1 MDAPCA
7 AGLSDLDALAA
18 LGDRTRRQL
27 YEFVVESVR
36 PVGRDEAAEAAQI
49 DRSLAAYHLDKLVER
64 GLLEASYGRPP
75 GRAGP
80 GAGRPAKL
88 YRRTRREFVLRA
100 PARDYRLLAEL
111 LVRAAD
117 ESNPEVKTAIEEAAR
132 ELGYNLGDA
141 ARRSGADN
149 QDALQALLR
158 ARGYEPVE
166 TEPGLLRLRNC
177 PFEAVAGR
185 YPAIVCGL
193 NLALI
198 EGMLAG
204 LGTDPTSAMLAP
216 QDGVCCVA
224 IRTGVAR
231 RDATRDATS

>member
-1 MDAPCA
+1 MVAACA

-27 YEFVVESVR
+27 YELVVESVR
-36 PVGRDEAAEAAQI
+36 PVGRYEAAEAAQI
-49 DRSLAAYHLDKLVER
+49 DRSLAAYHLDKLVEC

-80 GAGRPAKL
+80 GAGRPTKL
-88 YRRTRREFVLRA
+88 SRRTRREFVLRV

-117 ESNPEVKTAIEEAAR
+117 ESNPELKAAIAQAAR
-132 ELGYNLGDA
+132 ELGHSLGDT
-141 ARRSGADN
+141 ARRSEADN

-158 ARGYEPVE
+158 SRGYEPVE
-166 TEPGLLRLRNC
+166 TEPGLVRLRNC
-177 PFEAVAGR
+177 PFDAVAGR

-204 LGTDPTSAMLAP
+204 LGADPTSAVLAP

-224 IRTGVAR
+224 IQRGESAPSAGGSR
-231 RDATRDATS
+231 